1 MKVGDLVIH
10 YLEKAD
16 QKRSNVVRRNPLGL
30 GLIVKPDPA
39 GVMFYVQWS
48 RDNTWGS
55 NRGWYATETLVV
67 VNENR

>member
-1 MKVGDLVIH
+1 MKVGDLVMY
-10 YLEKAD
+10 YLEKRD

-30 GLIVKPDPA
+30 GVIIKPDPA

-48 RDNTWGS
+48 RENTRGS

>member
-1 MKVGDLVIH
+1 MKVGDLVMH

-55 NRGWYATETLVV
+55 NLGWYATETLVV
-67 VNENR
+67 INESR